1 MILLTDWCNKSSVF
15 MKTDRLAFVLH
26 VFDVISFQ
34 FQLYKSC
41 WSQFQLWLNFQYG
54 KNFIDY
60 FYGLCC
66 FFLHTAGDGILSCYE
81 HQYTPDL
88 YVEARWPQW
97 QSSRSLEGTRWTER
111 KKDFSR
117 ASKQWIGKKIYWM
130 NFLMWAL
137 FNAYIVI
144 SSLYIDNI
152 CLTFLCQNYM
162 LYLLNNNDLYATYSS
177 FLLQQSSDMG

>member
-15 MKTDRLAFVLH
+15 MTTDRLAFVLH

-66 FFLHTAGDGILSCYE
+66 FFCTQLEMEFYRVTNISIRQTFMSKLDDRSDSLLAVLKAQGGLKGRKISQELANSELVKKFTEWIFWCELSLMHILLSVVCIL
-81 HQYTPDL
+81 T
-88 YVEARWPQW
+88 
-97 QSSRSLEGTRWTER
+97 
-111 KKDFSR
+111 
-117 ASKQWIGKKIYWM
+117 IY
-130 NFLMWAL
+130 A
-137 FNAYIVI
+137 
-144 SSLYIDNI
+144 
-152 CLTFLCQNYM
+152 
-162 LYLLNNNDLYATYSS
+162 
-177 FLLQQSSDMG
+177 